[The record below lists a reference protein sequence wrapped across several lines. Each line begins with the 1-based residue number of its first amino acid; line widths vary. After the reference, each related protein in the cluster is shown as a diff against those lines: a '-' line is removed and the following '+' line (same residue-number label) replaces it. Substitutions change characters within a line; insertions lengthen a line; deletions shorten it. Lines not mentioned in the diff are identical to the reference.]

1 MSQQIALFPG
11 SFNPPGAHHRRI
23 AVRLSETFDE
33 VVVIPTGP
41 KPGEP
46 VANDVESIY
55 RAAMADVNFRQLH
68 RVRVELTDLESGQF
82 TPMYRLYEQ
91 FSRSADPWIVVGAD
105 LVAHGGAGQSA
116 IQTSWE
122 DGRRLWN
129 EGRFAVVT
137 GPDQAIDSADL
148 PSTHRLVSAEDI
160 RSSTAVRRQLFNSR
174 SVGDSLLPEVAD
186 YIARHGLYRGVPPTR
201 RSRLHVQG
209 TRLLVV
215 SDPRNEEARQIA
227 SRFPPSHDD
236 PELIVV
242 IGGDGTMLRAIR
254 EHWRRRAPFYGI
266 NAGHLGFLLNDVP
279 ASTFVDEEFLLEHVP
294 LLHVET
300 ETSDGVRHASLAFND
315 VWVERAT
322 GQTAWIE
329 VLVNGQQRLARLV
342 ADGAL
347 VATAAGS
354 TSYAR
359 AMGATPLP
367 LGTSALLLVGSNVLA
382 PDGWRPVVLPLES
395 VIELRSVDPEK
406 RPLHGFVDGYAHG
419 RVSWMRARMS
429 NIAAAEL
436 AFSPGHDPVAK
447 LSKIQFPTR

>member
-1 MSQQIALFPG
+1 MSLQIALFAG

-23 AVRLSETFDE
+23 AARLAEVFDE
-33 VVVIPTGP
+33 VVVIPAGP
-41 KPGEP
+41 RAGEP
-46 VANDVESIY
+46 VANDVLPIY
-55 RAAMADVNFRQLH
+55 LAAMADVNFRHLD
-68 RVRVELTDLESGQF
+68 RVRVELADLEAGHF
-82 TPMYRLYEQ
+82 TPMYRLAEQ
-91 FSRSADPWIVVGAD
+91 FAPAAESWIVVGAN
-105 LVAHGGAGQSA
+105 LVAGGATGQSV
-116 IQTSWE
+116 IQNSWE
-122 DGRRLWN
+122 HGDELWR
-129 EGRFAVVT
+129 EGRFVVVA
-137 GPDQAIDSADL
+137 GGEQSLSPADL
-148 PSTHRLVSAEDI
+148 PPHHRVINAEEI
-160 RSSTAVRRQLFNSR
+160 RSSTAVRSHLFNSR
-174 SVGDSLLPEVAD
+174 PVADLLLPEVAD

-209 TRLLVV
+209 TRLKVV
-215 SDPRNEEARQIA
+215 SDPRNEEAQRIA
-227 SRFPPSHDD
+227 QSFPDSHDD

-254 EHWRRRAPFYGI
+254 EHWRLRVPFYGI

-279 ASTFVDEEFLLEHVP
+279 AASLADEEFVLEHVP
-294 LLHVET
+294 LLRVEM
-300 ETSDGVRHASLAFND
+300 ETTDGVRQSALAFND

-329 VLVNGQQRLARLV
+329 VRVNGEQRLARLV

-367 LGTSALLLVGSNVLA
+367 LGTSALLLVGSNVLS

-406 RPLHGFVDGYAHG
+406 RPLHGFVDGYAH
-419 RVSWMRARMS
+419 RSVRWMRARMS

-447 LSKIQFPTR
+447 LSKIQFPAR

>member
-1 MSQQIALFPG
+1 MSQQVALFAG

-23 AVRLSETFDE
+23 ASRLAEAFDE
-33 VVVIPTGP
+33 VIVIPSGP

-46 VANDVESIY
+46 VASDVEPIY
-55 RAAMADVNFRQLH
+55 RAAMSDVNFRRLD
-68 RVRVELTDLESGQF
+68 RVRVELGDLETGHF
-82 TPMYRLYEQ
+82 TPMFRLFEQ
-91 FSRSADPWIVVGAD
+91 FSPSAEPWLVVGAD
-105 LVAHGGAGQSA
+105 LVAHGGAGRST
-116 IQTSWE
+116 IHTTWE
-122 DGRRLWN
+122 QGPRLWN
-129 EGRFAVVT
+129 EGRFAVVASA
-137 GPDQAIDSADL
+137 DHAIDMADL
-148 PSTHRLVSAEDI
+148 PPRHRLIQAEDI
-160 RSSTAVRRQLFNSR
+160 RSSTAVRGQLFNSR
-174 SVGDSLLPEVAD
+174 SVGDALLPEVAD

-201 RSRLHVQG
+201 RSHLHVQG
-209 TRLLVV
+209 TKLLVV

-227 SRFPPSHDD
+227 SRFPDSHDD

-254 EHWRRRAPFYGI
+254 EHWRRRVPFYGI

-279 ASTFVDEEFLLEHVP
+279 ASTLADEEFLLEHVP

-300 ETSDGVRHASLAFND
+300 ETTDGARHSALAFND
-315 VWVERAT
+315 AWVERAT

-382 PDGWRPVVLPLES
+382 PDGWRPVVLPLET
-395 VIELRSVDPEK
+395 VVELRSVDPEK
-406 RPLHGFVDGYAHG
+406 RPLHGFVDGHAHG
-419 RVSWMRARMS
+419 NVRWLRARMS